1 MDNTINLHEV
11 NIKEF
16 VTELD
21 NCKGNVYLTTKE
33 GDKLNLK
40 STLCRMIGI
49 TRLIEN
55 GTISDATIECDLP
68 EDTTRLFRFNLY
80 GNKEK

>member
-1 MDNTINLHEV
+1 MANVINLHDV
-11 NIKEF
+11 NIKDF
-16 VTELD
+16 VAELD

-49 TRLIEN
+49 TRLIESGN
-55 GTISDATIECDLP
+55 ISDATIECELQ

-80 GNKEK
+80 GNQDK